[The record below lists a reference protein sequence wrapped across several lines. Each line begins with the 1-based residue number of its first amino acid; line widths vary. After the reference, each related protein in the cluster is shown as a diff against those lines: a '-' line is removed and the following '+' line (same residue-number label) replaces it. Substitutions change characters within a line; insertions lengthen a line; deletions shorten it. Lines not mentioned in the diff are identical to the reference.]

1 MRDEF
6 QPRTLLAAVQATW
19 AEVVGEAI
27 AAAARPVAERD
38 GVVTV
43 ACVAS
48 TWAQELDLMGDELL
62 AKLGAHLDRPPP
74 TGLRFVTDGGRYAD
88 RD

>member
-6 QPRTLLAAVQATW
+6 QPRTLLAAVQSSWTEA
-19 AEVVGEAI
+19 VGEAI
-27 AAAARPVAERD
+27 AAAARPVAERA
-38 GVVTV
+38 GVITV

-48 TWAQELDLMGDELL
+48 TWAQELELMGDELL
-62 AKLGAHLDRPPP
+62 AKLAAHLDRAPP